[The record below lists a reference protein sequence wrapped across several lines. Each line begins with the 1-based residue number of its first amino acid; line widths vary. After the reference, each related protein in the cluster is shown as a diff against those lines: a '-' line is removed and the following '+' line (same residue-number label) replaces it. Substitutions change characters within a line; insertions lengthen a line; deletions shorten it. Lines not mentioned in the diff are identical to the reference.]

1 MSNSEFDSTAARA
14 PDVDRPTYRDYR
26 EERRAWRRER
36 REARYRFPFRG
47 MFLGLLLVL
56 LGVLFALEQA
66 GTLTGD
72 AWWQVLLI
80 GLGAILIINGLVRY
94 RFYRWGSYTSLTFGT
109 ILVIIGALLVL
120 GFSQWWPIVLIAA
133 GAILLLRF
141 FWR

>member
-1 MSNSEFDSTAARA
+1 MSNSEFNNTATRA
-14 PDVDRPTYRDYR
+14 PDGDRPAYRDYR

-36 REARYRFPFRG
+36 REARYLFPFRG

-56 LGVLFALEQA
+56 LGVLFALDQA
-66 GTLTGD
+66 GWITGG
-72 AWWQVLLI
+72 AWWQYLLI

-94 RFYRWGSYTSLTFGT
+94 RAYRWGSYTAFTFGI
-109 ILVIIGALLVL
+109 ILVFIGALFML
-120 GFSQWWPIVLIAA
+120 GFSQWWPAVLIAA